1 MFQKDKT
8 MIRKQKAPEQ
18 ALLQLTA
25 LCSQGEH
32 CLEEM
37 QTKLQR
43 WGIMGE
49 EQQRILNYLVDEGY
63 VSHERFCRAFIHD
76 KMEYN
81 GWGRRRIEAA
91 LWQKRIP
98 RTISDTIF
106 ADITTEQWVE
116 HLRPL
121 LAVKRRSVKGDNEYD
136 ISRKLTR
143 FALSRGFSFEEIRLC
158 NVECDESDYEDEFDN
173 HGNDEDVD

>member
-1 MFQKDKT
+1 
-8 MIRKQKAPEQ
+8 MIRKQKTPEQ
-18 ALLQLTA
+18 ALFQLTA

-32 CLEEM
+32 CLDEM

-43 WGIMGE
+43 WGIVGN
-49 EQQRILNYLVDEGY
+49 EQQRILDYLVDEGY

-81 GWGRRRIEAA
+81 GWGRRRIEMA

-98 RTISDTIF
+98 RNVSDPVF
-106 ADITTEQWVE
+106 AEIDTSRWVE
-116 HLRPL
+116 RLRPL
-121 LAVKRRSVKGDNEYD
+121 LASRRRTMKADSEYEMN
-136 ISRKLTR
+136 RKLTR

-158 NVECDESDYEDEFDN
+158 SVECDESEYDDYDTD
-173 HGNDEDVD
+173 HDVD